1 MDAKGQPSGKKRGS
15 APVWAGELIV
25 QNGRQSG
32 ARRGLQVPLTIV
44 GKDPGCDIRL
54 NSSGIDSL
62 HCLLVHGPTGLMI
75 RDLDSANGTFVN
87 GERTGSVSL
96 KDGDLL
102 TIGGFEFRLNLPPR
116 SFSISEQV
124 GEGPDAESD

>member
-1 MDAKGQPSGKKRGS
+1 MDAKGKKRGP

-32 ARRGLQVPLTIV
+32 SRRPLQVPLTIV
-44 GKDPGCDIRL
+44 GKDPGCDIRV

-62 HCLLVHGPTGLMI
+62 HCLLVHGPTGLII
-75 RDLDSANGTFVN
+75 RDLDSGSGTFVN
-87 GERTGSVSL
+87 GERTASVAL

-102 TIGGFEFRLNLPPR
+102 TIGGFQFRLHLPPQLR
-116 SFSISEQV
+116 HLR
-124 GEGPDAESD
+124 PDG

>member
-1 MDAKGQPSGKKRGS
+1 MDAKANPPGKKRGP

-25 QNGRQSG
+25 QNGRKSG
-32 ARRGLQVPLTIV
+32 ARRPLQVPLTIV

-62 HCLLVHGPTGLMI
+62 HCLLVHGPTGLII

-87 GERTGSVSL
+87 GERAGSVTSQ
-96 KDGDLL
+96 G
-102 TIGGFEFRLNLPPR
+102 RR
-116 SFSISEQV
+116 SAVDRRVSISSQPAAAQLRHFRP
-124 GEGPDAESD
+124 GGRG